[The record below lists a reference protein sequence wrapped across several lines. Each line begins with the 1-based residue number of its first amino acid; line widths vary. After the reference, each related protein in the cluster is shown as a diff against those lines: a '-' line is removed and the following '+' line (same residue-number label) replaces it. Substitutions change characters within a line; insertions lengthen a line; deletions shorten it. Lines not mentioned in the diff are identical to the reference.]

1 MTQVRFDQYQF
12 DASDGTLRHLKTG
25 AQTTL
30 RPQLAKLLLCLLEQ
44 PDQVI
49 DRQTLCVAIWGGT
62 AVVDFESGLAAVLKE
77 LRQAFEQLGGS
88 AAILETIPRRGYRLK
103 VDAVEHRSVAQRAQP
118 RLIRFN
124 WAEFSGLLLIVAAL
138 IWVLLPL
145 GFSGS
150 SGYQAHSLV
159 ILPFQRYDDLPNAP
173 EHADYLIADTL
184 LARLWQAELTDL
196 ELIGR
201 SSVQAYAGHDNVAA
215 AVAEE
220 LSADLILEGDL
231 IAVPDGWRV
240 EARLLQLPGGRVI
253 WSETVHSANNEQLDV
268 DEVVA
273 GLLIPLQQQWPEVLT
288 RLRQRT

>member
-1 MTQVRFDQYQF
+1 MTQVQFDQYQF
-12 DASDGTLRHLKTG
+12 DASDGTLRSLSND

-49 DRQTLCVAIWGGT
+49 DRQTLCAAIWGET
-62 AVVDFESGLAAVLKE
+62 AVVDFESGLAAALKE
-77 LRQAFEQLGGS
+77 LRHAFEQLGGS

-103 VDAVEHRSVAQRAQP
+103 VDAVRPLSDVKRA
-118 RLIRFN
+118 RTRFMRFN
-124 WAEFSGLLLIVAAL
+124 WAELSGLVLITAAL
-138 IWVLLPL
+138 IWVVLPI

-173 EHADYLIADTL
+173 EHAEYLIADTL
-184 LARLWQAELTDL
+184 LARLWQAELNDL

-201 SSVQAYAGHDNVAA
+201 SSVQAYAQHDNVAA

-220 LSADLILEGDL
+220 LRADLILEGDL
-231 IAVPDGWRV
+231 IAGPDGWRV

-253 WSETVHSANNEQLDV
+253 WSDTIHSAHDAPLNV
-268 DEVVA
+268 DEAVA
-273 GLLIPLQQQWPEVLT
+273 GFLASLQQQWPEILIK
-288 RLRQRT
+288 LRQRT